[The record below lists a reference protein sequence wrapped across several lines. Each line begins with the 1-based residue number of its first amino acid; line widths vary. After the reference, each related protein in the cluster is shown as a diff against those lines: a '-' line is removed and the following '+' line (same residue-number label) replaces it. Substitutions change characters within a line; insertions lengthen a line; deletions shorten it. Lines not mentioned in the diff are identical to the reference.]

1 MKRNK
6 VIWIIAAVLVL
17 LLVIALCVW
26 MIPFLRQF
34 GNVESSTTVKALRD
48 FKAYTD
54 SLGFWKY
61 PLLLFLQVLQIVVA
75 IIPGGPM
82 QILMGFVLGT
92 PLGMLLSLIGIII
105 ATYLIIAFV
114 DRFGMKFIRLFV
126 KTDKFG
132 ELRFLQDPVKRELIL
147 FVLFLIPGSPK
158 DLLTYFAPL
167 TPIKKGNLIAIV
179 TLARIPSLFGSVYLG
194 ATLSKGD
201 LGLSLL
207 LFAITAVL
215 GIGGI
220 YLYNAI
226 IKRNNGEVSNES
238 Q

>member
-1 MKRNK
+1 MKRKK
-6 VIWIIAAVLVL
+6 VFWIILVSIIL

-34 GNVESSTTVKALRD
+34 GDVESSATVKALKD

-54 SLGFWKY
+54 SLGVWKY
-61 PLLLFLQVLQIVVA
+61 PLLLLLQVLQIVVA

-92 PLGMLLSLIGIII
+92 PLGMILSLIGIII

-114 DRFGMKFIRLFV
+114 DRFGMKFIRLFI
-126 KTDKFG
+126 KTEKFS
-132 ELRFLQDPVKRELIL
+132 ELRFLQDPVKRELLL

-167 TPIKKGNLIAIV
+167 TPIRRTDLVAIV

-194 ATLSKGD
+194 ATLSKGN

-226 IKRNNGEVSNES
+226 IKKKNGRNQNES
-238 Q
+238 

>member
-1 MKRNK
+1 MNRRK
-6 VIWIIAAVLVL
+6 VSWIIAAVFVL
-17 LLVIALCVW
+17 LLVIALCIW
-26 MIPFLRQF
+26 MIPFLLKF
-34 GNVESSTTVKALRD
+34 GDVESSATVKALRD
-48 FKAYTD
+48 FKSYTD
-54 SLGFWKY
+54 SLGLWKY
-61 PLLLFLQVLQIVVA
+61 PLLLLLQVLQIVVA

-92 PLGMLLSLIGIII
+92 SLGMLLSLVGIVIS
-105 ATYLIIAFV
+105 TYLIILFV
-114 DRFGMKFIRLFV
+114 ERFGMKFIRLFV

-167 TPIKKGNLIAIV
+167 TPIKRSNLVAIV

-207 LFAITAVL
+207 LFAITAAL

-226 IKRNNGEVSNES
+226 IKKKNREVSNES
-238 Q
+238 R

>member
-1 MKRNK
+1 MKRKK
-6 VIWIIAAVLVL
+6 VFLIVAAVLVL

-34 GNVESSTTVKALRD
+34 GNVESSATVKALRD

-61 PLLLFLQVLQIVVA
+61 PLLLFLQILQIVVA

-92 PLGMLLSLIGIII
+92 PIGMLFSLLGIVI
-105 ATYLIIAFV
+105 ATYIIILFV
-114 DRFGMKFIRLFV
+114 ERFGMKFIRLFV
-126 KTDKFG
+126 NTDKFG
-132 ELRFLQDPVKRELIL
+132 ELRFLNDPVKRDLIL
-147 FVLFLIPGSPK
+147 FILFLIPGSPK

-167 TPIKKGNLIAIV
+167 TPIKKSNLIAIV
-179 TLARIPSLFGSVYLG
+179 TFARIPSLFGSVYLG

-207 LFAITAVL
+207 LFAITAAL

-220 YLYNAI
+220 FLYNEI
-226 IKRNNGEVSNES
+226 IKKKNGEDRNES
-238 Q
+238 L